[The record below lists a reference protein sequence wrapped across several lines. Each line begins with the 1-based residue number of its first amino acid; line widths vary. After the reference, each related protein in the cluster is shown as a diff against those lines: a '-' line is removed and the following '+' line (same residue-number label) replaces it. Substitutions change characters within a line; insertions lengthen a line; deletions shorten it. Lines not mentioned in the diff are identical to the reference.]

1 MCSMILL
8 YMYSNALMFVVC
20 SRAVIDED
28 YVNPTSLFIVF
39 APSAPLGDMQCLT
52 WSIIADNSLEL
63 DHSFT
68 VDVNSTET
76 PSGEAGIEVRLEL
89 FDGRKLE

>member
-1 MCSMILL
+1 MC
-8 YMYSNALMFVVC
+8 VVY
-20 SRAVIDED
+20 SRAVIGED
-28 YVNPTSLFIVF
+28 YLNPASLFITF
-39 APSAPLGDMQCLT
+39 AASAPGPLVGAMQCLN

-68 VDVNSTET
+68 VDVNIAET